1 MDGNKAMKVVGQ
13 PGKYGG
19 TIKATKYARYPE
31 KLMAKNVERRSRLND
46 KLRFPINPHTGKAR
60 K

>member
-1 MDGNKAMKVVGQ
+1 MKVVGQ

>member
-1 MDGNKAMKVVGQ
+1 MDGKAMKITGR

-19 TIKATKYARYPE
+19 TIKVIEYSRYPE
-31 KLMAKNVERRSRLND
+31 KLMAKNVERRAACND

>member
-1 MDGNKAMKVVGQ
+1 MKTAGR

-19 TIKATKYARYPE
+19 TIKVTEYSRYPE
-31 KLMAKNVERRSRLND
+31 KLMAKNVERRLRLND

>member
-1 MDGNKAMKVVGQ
+1 MKVAGR

-19 TIKATKYARYPE
+19 TMKVIEHARYPE
-31 KLMAKNVERRSRLND
+31 KLMAKNVERRSRCND

>member
-1 MDGNKAMKVVGQ
+1 MKVVGRS
-13 PGKYGG
+13 GKYGG
-19 TIKATKYARYPE
+19 TIKVTEHSRYPE

-46 KLRFPINPHTGKAR
+46 KLRFPIKPRTGKAR